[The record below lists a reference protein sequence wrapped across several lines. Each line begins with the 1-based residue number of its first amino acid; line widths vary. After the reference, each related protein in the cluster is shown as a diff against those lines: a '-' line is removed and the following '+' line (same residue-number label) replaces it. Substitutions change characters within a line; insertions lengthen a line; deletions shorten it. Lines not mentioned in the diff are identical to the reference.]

1 MSIGFNFIPGSGLV
15 APLFAF
21 EVNSAGWYDSVSRLV
36 LFGHKTSGGSLADNT
51 PSVVT
56 SLSEAD
62 ALAGPGSMLREMYRI
77 AAANAPAQEIWIV
90 PVPETGTAPTW
101 TLTVGSPP
109 ATGGVGIIDICGER
123 LSVTIAPGDA
133 AADVAAA
140 LAAAINGYYN
150 DLTGAMLPVTASAA
164 SEVVTVTSRHKG
176 AIMAEVDIFV
186 PTTVSGNF
194 FATSGALTV
203 ATGTAAAGT
212 PSLAAAL
219 AALGDE
225 PADMIVSPW
234 SDATSLD
241 AYGTALSDVSGR
253 WSWMRQSYGHVMCSN
268 TGNTASQSTLGLGRN
283 DRHVT
288 IIPRLAGSPQ
298 PSWLWAAGFAARV
311 LPWLADIVTGN
322 VSRNQT
328 GLVVEGLAPPRD
340 RSTWWGYSARNTL
353 TKSGISTWKV
363 TADGKVAIDK
373 LVTTY
378 RLGPSG
384 QPDSTFRDIQAL
396 FQVSGGLS
404 YIRTVL
410 ANEQG
415 QKALADDNPGNL
427 AAITT
432 PKDIKGSFVHAYEA
446 LVQRGV
452 FENAPEFVRRL
463 DVRRNA
469 ENPNRVDVFAPLDR
483 VNPLDIL
490 AANATIYQQ
499 YVRT

>member
-1 MSIGFNFIPGSGLV
+1 MSIGFNNIPGSGLV

-21 EVNSAGWYDSVSRLV
+21 EVNSAGWHDSVSRLILV
-36 LFGHKTSGGSLADNT
+36 GHKTSAGSLADNT

-77 AAANAPAQEIWIV
+77 SARNAPAQEIWMV

-101 TLTVGSPP
+101 TLTVGTPP
-109 ATGGVGIIDICGER
+109 TAGGLGVIDISGER

-133 AADVAAA
+133 AADVATA
-140 LAAAINGYYN
+140 LAAAINGYFD
-150 DLTGAMLPVTASAA
+150 DLTGAMLTVTAAA
-164 SEVVTVTSRHKG
+164 AAEVVTVTSRHKG
-176 AIMAEVDIFV
+176 AIMAEEDFFV
-186 PTTVSGNF
+186 PTNISGNW

-203 ATGTAAAGT
+203 ATGTAGAGT

-219 AALGDE
+219 AALGDD

-234 SDATSLD
+234 ADTTSLD
-241 AYGTALSDVSGR
+241 AYQTALSDVSGR
-253 WSWMRQSYGHVMCSN
+253 WSWMRQSYGHATCCN
-268 TGNTASQSTLGLGRN
+268 TGNTAAQTTLGLGRN
-283 DRHVT
+283 DRHAT
-288 IIPRLAGSPQ
+288 TIPRLPGTPHAP
-298 PSWLWAAGFAARV
+298 WLWAAGFAARV
-311 LPWLADIVTGN
+311 IPWLSDTVTGN

-353 TKSGISTWKV
+353 NKSGISSWKV

-373 LVTTY
+373 LVTMY

-410 ANEQG
+410 ADEQG

-432 PKDIKGSFVHAYEA
+432 PKDIKGSFIHAYEA
-446 LVQRGV
+446 LVLRGV
-452 FENAPEFVRRL
+452 FENVPEFVQRL

-469 ENPNRVDVFAPLDR
+469 QNPNRIDVFAPLDR
-483 VNPLDIL
+483 VNPLDVL